1 MQSHDPMRHV
11 LVGAAGGFVGTIP
24 MTILMKVAER
34 RLPPHEQY
42 ALPPK
47 RIATH
52 LADAAGIEDDPA
64 GLKELHPHWDAK
76 TYAGHFAYGTTTGAA
91 FGAMWSLSP
100 SPPSVA
106 TGIGTGIAFG
116 LGVWAASYLGWL
128 PAVGLHPPA
137 TREPAERNALMI
149 AAHVVW
155 GGTLGFIVGRAL
167 SDNGGALSG
176 DGDAVESGHAH
187 HGASRRAVRRAGDQP
202 RQRQGGGRR
211 AATGGA

>member
-1 MQSHDPMRHV
+1 MHFNDPLRHAAC
-11 LVGAAGGFVGTIP
+11 GAAGGFVGTIP
-24 MTILMKVAER
+24 MTILMRSAER
-34 RLPPHEQY
+34 KLPPDEQY

-52 LADAAGIEDDPA
+52 LADAAGVEDDPA
-64 GLKELHPHWDAK
+64 HVKELDPEWDAK

-91 FGAMWSLSP
+91 FGAMWSVAP

-106 TGIGTGIAFG
+106 VGIGTGIAYG

-137 TREPAERNALMI
+137 TREPASRNALMI

-155 GGTLGFIVGRAL
+155 GATLGAITAGLARATDGEDGRSAD
-167 SDNGGALSG
+167 SPVAAARRRRYARPVDPDRGG
-176 DGDAVESGHAH
+176 EN
-187 HGASRRAVRRAGDQP
+187 
-202 RQRQGGGRR
+202 
-211 AATGGA
+211 